1 VSTAPD
7 GGPDNRTPDRSRQL
21 LDLAEDL
28 RKVRGEVG
36 GVRTTVVDLASTVS
50 EFGPQLLDVQRD
62 VNSVRGVVEELATA
76 RAESE
81 NAPVDWFHLSAA
93 DAEKEWPKLGDWV
106 HEILGGWYLVTRE
119 KLPDCWALHRPAFLQ
134 VAWLRS
140 SGIEA
145 YLAHSHPS
153 QAAEFNTRWLDAALA
168 KIGDHIPVSRCRAA
182 VGRPGDH
189 LVDELEAQQQSS
201 RVRGLDQMQQQ
212 QAAYAAQQAPAGPGT
227 GGNPYPNPYAQP
239 AQPAAAPSQAAP
251 NVRVGTSAGQEVI
264 RSDYWGGY
272 FNQAMQVDLAWRR
285 ERDKALAEKAAAEA
299 AEKDDGQAGETP

>member
-1 VSTAPD
+1 MSTAPD
-7 GGPDNRTPDRSRQL
+7 GGPDNRTPDRARQL

-62 VNSVRGVVEELATA
+62 VNSLRGVVEELATA

-106 HEILGGWYLVTRE
+106 HEILSGWYLVTRE

-168 KIGDHIPVSRCRAA
+168 KIAEHIPASRCRAA
-182 VGRPGDH
+182 AGRPGDH
-189 LVDELEAQQQSS
+189 LVDQLEAQQQGH
-201 RVRGLDQMQQQ
+201 RAQ
-212 QAAYAAQQAPAGPGT
+212 AQQPAAGPGT
-227 GGNPYPNPYAQP
+227 GSNPYPNPYAQP
-239 AQPAAAPSQAAP
+239 AQAPAPTPAAPSAP
-251 NVRVGTSAGQEVI
+251 SGRVGSSAGQEVI
-264 RSDYWGGY
+264 RPEYWGGY
-272 FNQAMQVDLAWRR
+272 FNQAMQADLAWRR

-299 AEKDDGQAGETP
+299 AEKDGSQTGETP